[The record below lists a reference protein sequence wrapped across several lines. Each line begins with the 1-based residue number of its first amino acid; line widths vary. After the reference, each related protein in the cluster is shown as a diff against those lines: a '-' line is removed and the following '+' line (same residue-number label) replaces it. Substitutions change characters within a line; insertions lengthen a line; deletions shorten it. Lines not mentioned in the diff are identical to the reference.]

1 MTTAGSSRK
10 RISINSGHPTGYR
23 RTTDGIE
30 READTPRHLMDRV
43 RDPGGTG
50 KFVPRRPENGNTPSH
65 VPEWVELKSGE
76 TLEAWKDRIYLE
88 WCKYQISQ
96 GFQHDLVSLKRH
108 ELAAKQLWPVKQE
121 LDITARRDQDWTRH
135 LTDEELLVLKSMKD
149 EALARNSASTLPVH
163 CTSNDV
169 QADSAAW

>member
-1 MTTAGSSRK
+1 
-10 RISINSGHPTGYR
+10 
-23 RTTDGIE
+23 
-30 READTPRHLMDRV
+30 MDRV

-50 KFVPRRPENGNTPSH
+50 KFVPRRPENGNSPSH

-76 TLEAWKDRIYLE
+76 TLEAWKDRIHQHFL
-88 WCKYQISQ
+88 QFQLNQ
-96 GFQHDLVSLKRH
+96 GFKHDLVALKRH

-169 QADSAAW
+169 QADSGPGEGGSDG